1 MNKQEAIEELTRA
14 QEWFKQ
20 KTYELAES
28 AGMMRSDLWPMPDGV
43 YDIEAYLSSLRVM
56 WVLKEPYD
64 DFVDGK
70 PCGGGWDVYGAF
82 DNSDAW
88 ANRTWQPIIYSMYG
102 VFNHLRWRDMDY
114 IRDNPDMV
122 NVLKRIAYINL
133 SKMPAHKQTNDAK
146 LWEYYDIWRPILLQQ
161 IEAYAP
167 HVVIFGNT
175 FKYFKKDL
183 VGLHREPDRTFENNA
198 FAIYR
203 KNMHLFIDTYH
214 PNQKTIPRGMYVD
227 NIIGIINDFA

>member
-1 MNKQEAIEELTRA
+1 MNKQEAIEELTHA

-28 AGMMRSDLWPMPDGV
+28 AGIMRSDLWPMPDGV

-146 LWEYYDIWRPILLQQ
+146 LWEYYDIWRPMKLMLLMSSSSAIRSSILRRIWWGYTVNLTVRLR
-161 IEAYAP
+161 ITHLP
-167 HVVIFGNT
+167 FTVKTCIFS
-175 FKYFKKDL
+175 
-183 VGLHREPDRTFENNA
+183 
-198 FAIYR
+198 
-203 KNMHLFIDTYH
+203 
-214 PNQKTIPRGMYVD
+214 
-227 NIIGIINDFA
+227 